1 MHAVF
6 SNVHGGLP
14 QIIQAVE
21 TFFSFRDAGEADLTA
36 RLINT
41 DRNEEVP
48 IKLTDNRDGTYT
60 VQYKPAHVGSHSLSL
75 CYGGV
80 EVPGSPKFKVIPNID
95 VSQIRV
101 EGLES
106 SK

>member
-1 MHAVF
+1 M
-6 SNVHGGLP
+6 
-14 QIIQAVE
+14 
-21 TFFSFRDAGEADLTA
+21 TA

-48 IKLTDNRDGTYT
+48 MKLTNNGDGTYI
-60 VQYKPAHVGSHSLSL
+60 VQYKPVQVGPHSLSL

-95 VSQIRV
+95 VSQIKV